1 MSFNLNVIAVS
12 GNWQENVYECRVH
25 RQTIGL
31 SEVADQ
37 SKAKNRLIWVQTYFS
52 AKHLLI
58 ITIQQFLLYKIVVQ
72 KVMDE

>member
-1 MSFNLNVIAVS
+1 MCFNLNVIAVS

-37 SKAKNRLIWVQTYFS
+37 SKAKNRL
-52 AKHLLI
+52 LLSKTPSNYNHPAI
-58 ITIQQFLLYKIVVQ
+58 SLI
-72 KVMDE
+72 